1 MATLIP
7 DLEDDVTVADAAE
20 LRFARHLQALPDDCL
35 CWHRAPIGAGQR
47 HPDFILLHP
56 SRGLLI
62 LEVEDWTAGQ
72 LCDATALYVQLTAD
86 GTMRRFPNPV
96 HQARVYAHTIM
107 RVLEKDRQS
116 SPSCGHGAVLANISR
131 SELQRLAFANNLN
144 PTRILCKE
152 DLLDPQ
158 ALQQRLW
165 SLAPPQVSHSLSSGQ
180 IAHIRH
186 ALFPASRIKKVRRT
200 ERLTLDV
207 QQEGVARRIG
217 NGHRVVHGV
226 AGSGKTL
233 LLVQKSRELAQSCD
247 KPVLVLCASTVLAGR
262 LEEQIGDLQ
271 DRVIV
276 RDFQGWCLDQLR
288 QHHID
293 LPKNGDGFQG
303 RLTRTVSQALAT
315 DKIPKHQYGAVLIDE
330 GHDFEPEWL
339 RIATQMPEPK
349 ANALLLLLDG
359 TQAIHGK
366 KHSRELSLAKAGVQ
380 ARGRTTVLRVNYR
393 SSTEILARAHA
404 FAAEALQSE
413 EEQLSEHVLPTAA
426 PESNGRDGP
435 VPQLR
440 MFDSL
445 AAEVDHIAAEL
456 RSLHRQGRAWRD
468 MAVLYPARFIGEE
481 VARQFRD
488 LGLPFDWL
496 QDAGQRLEHRQDSIK
511 SMTLHASKGL
521 EFGVVAIAGIGFMP
535 YREDEAVE
543 DARLLYVG
551 MTRAAEHL
559 LLTAHRPS
567 EFAQR
572 LIMLSAARPDGSQQ
586 RFG

>member
-7 DLEDDVTVADAAE
+7 DLEDDATAADAAA
-20 LRFARHLQALPDDCL
+20 LHFARHLQALPDNDCL
-35 CWHRAPIGAGQR
+35 CWRQASIGAGHR
-47 HPDFILLHP
+47 HPDFILLYP
-56 SRGLLI
+56 SRGLLV
-62 LEVEDWTAGQ
+62 LEVADWTAEQ
-72 LCDATALYVQLTAD
+72 LLNVTALHVQLATD
-86 GTMRRFPNPV
+86 GTMRRLPNPV
-96 HQARVYAHTIM
+96 HQAHVYARAIM
-107 RVLEKDRQS
+107 RVLEKERRS
-116 SPSCGHGAVLANISR
+116 SLSCGHGAVLMNISR
-131 SELQRLAFANNLN
+131 RELQQAGFADNLS
-144 PTRILCKE
+144 TRILCKD
-152 DLLDPQ
+152 DLSLDPQ

-165 SLAPPQVSHSLSSGQ
+165 SLAPSHASHSLSSEQ
-180 IAHIRH
+180 IAHLRH
-186 ALFPASRIKKVRRT
+186 TLFPASRIKQAGRT
-200 ERLTLDV
+200 ERLTLDM
-207 QQEGVARRIG
+207 QQEGVARLIG

-233 LLVQKSRELAQSCD
+233 LLVQKSRELAHSCD
-247 KPVLVLCASTVLAGR
+247 RPVLVLCISTALAGR

-271 DRVIV
+271 GRIIV

-293 LPKNGDGFQG
+293 LPGNGDGFQG
-303 RLTRTVSQALAT
+303 RLTRALSQALAT
-315 DKIPKHQYGAVLIDE
+315 GKIPKYQYGAVLIDE

-339 RIATQMPEPK
+339 RIVTQMPEPQ

-366 KHSRELSLAKAGVQ
+366 KHSREFSLARAGIQ
-380 ARGRTTVLRVNYR
+380 ARGRTAVLRVNYR
-393 SSTEILARAHA
+393 SSTEILTRAQA
-404 FAAEALQSE
+404 FAEALQSE
-413 EEQLSEHVLPTAA
+413 DEISEHALPTAVA
-426 PESNGRDGP
+426 VSAGRNGP
-435 VPQLR
+435 APQLR

-445 AAEVDHIAAEL
+445 AAEVSHIASEL
-456 RSLHRQGRAWRD
+456 RSLHRQGQAWRD

-488 LGLPFDWL
+488 LGLPLDWL
-496 QDAGQRLEHRQDSIK
+496 QAAGQRLDHRRDSIK
-511 SMTLHASKGL
+511 AMTLHTSKGL

-535 YREDEAVE
+535 YREDEAME

-572 LIMLSAARPDGSQQ
+572 LMSLSTEPPGRLQQ